1 MENFATRFADLLEGI
16 AERARALTVDRLAK
30 VITLGAVGIGAAVLA
45 LVALV
50 FLGVGL
56 FRLLALGA
64 GETPAYAILGGL
76 FLIAGWFFWR
86 KRNQISEDS
95 NG

>member
-1 MENFATRFADLLEGI
+1 MENFATRFADFLEGI

-56 FRLLALGA
+56 VRLLALGV